1 MTWWY
6 LARAAGVV
14 MLVCFTFAVC
24 LGALA
29 SGRVDPLDPNARERR
44 LLTQYLHR
52 AAAVT
57 GMLLIVVHATAI
69 VVDGKSGV
77 ALSGVL
83 IPLTAG
89 YRPVAVALG
98 TLSAYL
104 FVFVALLGAGR
115 GRIAT
120 SARGARL
127 WRVLHGASYLAWAAC
142 ILHGFL
148 AGTDAGT
155 VWMDVIDVAC
165 LGAFSV
171 CVAIRVRSQAM
182 ARRRPLAAGRRELA
196 RVAQLNG
203 SH

>member
-14 MLVCFTFAVC
+14 MLVCFTLAVC
-24 LGALA
+24 LGALG
-29 SGRVDPLDPNARERR
+29 SVRVDPLDPDARERR

-77 ALSGVL
+77 SLSGVL
-83 IPLTAG
+83 IPLAAG

-98 TLSAYL
+98 TLAAYL
-104 FVFVALLGAGR
+104 FVFVAVLGASR
-115 GRIAT
+115 RRIAT
-120 SARGARL
+120 SARGARR
-127 WRVLHGASYLAWAAC
+127 WRVLHGASYLAWAAG

-148 AGTDAGT
+148 AGTDART
-155 VWMDVIDVAC
+155 VWMTAIDVAC
-165 LGAFSV
+165 LVAV
-171 CVAIRVRSQAM
+171 ALCVAIRIRSHTL
-182 ARRRPLAAGRRELA
+182 ARRRPLAAARRELA
-196 RVAQLNG
+196 YSDG
-203 SH
+203 SHS

>member
-14 MLVCFTFAVC
+14 MLVCFTFAAC
-24 LGALA
+24 LGALGSVRA
-29 SGRVDPLDPNARERR
+29 DPLDPDARERR

-57 GMLLIVVHATAI
+57 GMLLILVHASAI

-77 ALSGVL
+77 SMSGVL

-104 FVFVALLGAGR
+104 FVFVALLGASR
-115 GRIAT
+115 RQIAT

-127 WRVLHGASYLAWAAC
+127 WRVLHSASYLAWVAA
-142 ILHGFL
+142 IMHGFL
-148 AGTDAGT
+148 AGTDARAA
-155 VWMDVIDVAC
+155 WMTAINVSCLIAVI
-165 LGAFSV
+165 L
-171 CVAIRVRSQAM
+171 CVAIRVRSQAL
-182 ARRRPLAAGRRELA
+182 ARRRPLAAARRELA
-196 RVAQLNG
+196 YTTG
-203 SH
+203 SSS

>member
-24 LGALA
+24 LGALG
-29 SGRVDPLDPNARERR
+29 SVRVDPLDADARERR

-57 GMLLIVVHATAI
+57 GVLLIVVHATAL

-77 ALSGVL
+77 SVSGVL

-98 TLSAYL
+98 TASAYL
-104 FVFVALLGAGR
+104 FVFVALLGVSR
-115 GRIAT
+115 RRMAT
-120 SARGARL
+120 SARGVKA
-127 WRVLHGASYLAWAAC
+127 WRALHATSYLAWGAC
-142 ILHGFL
+142 VMHGLL

-155 VWMDVIDVAC
+155 LWMTVITVTCVA
-165 LGAFSV
+165 AV
-171 CVAIRVRSQAM
+171 AICVAIRVRSQM
-182 ARRRPLAAGRRELA
+182 LARRRPLAAARRHLA
-196 RVAQLNG
+196 YSPG
-203 SH
+203 SSS

>member
-6 LARAAGVV
+6 LARAAGIV

-24 LGALA
+24 LGALG
-29 SGRVDPLDPNARERR
+29 SVRVDPLNPAARERR

-57 GMLLIVVHATAI
+57 GMLLILVHATAI

-77 ALSGVL
+77 SVSGVL
-83 IPLTAG
+83 VPLTAG

-104 FVFVALLGAGR
+104 FVFVAILGASR
-115 GRIAT
+115 RRVAT
-120 SARGARL
+120 SARGARV
-127 WRVLHGASYLAWAAC
+127 WRVLHGASYLAWAAGV
-142 ILHGFL
+142 LHGFL

-155 VWMDVIDVAC
+155 FEMTAINLSCVA
-165 LGAFSV
+165 AVAV
-171 CVAIRVRSQAM
+171 CVAIRVRSHAV
-182 ARRRPLAAGRRELA
+182 ARRRPLAAARRELA
-196 RVAQLNG
+196 HING
-203 SH
+203 SHS

>member
-6 LARAAGVV
+6 LARAAGIV

-24 LGALA
+24 LGALG
-29 SGRVDPLDPNARERR
+29 SVRVDPLNPTARERR

-57 GMLLIVVHATAI
+57 GMLLVLVHATAI

-77 ALSGVL
+77 SVSGVL
-83 IPLTAG
+83 VPLTAG

-104 FVFVALLGAGR
+104 FVFVSILGASR
-115 GRIAT
+115 RRVAT
-120 SARGARL
+120 SARGARV
-127 WRVLHGASYLAWAAC
+127 WRVLHGASYLAWVAG

-155 VWMDVIDVAC
+155 FEMTAINLSCVA
-165 LGAFSV
+165 AVAV
-171 CVAIRVRSQAM
+171 CVAIRVGSHAV
-182 ARRRPLAAGRRELA
+182 ARRRPLAAARRELA
-196 RVAQLNG
+196 YING
-203 SH
+203 SHS

>member
-6 LARAAGVV
+6 LARAAGIV

-24 LGALA
+24 LGALG
-29 SGRVDPLDPNARERR
+29 SVRVDPLDPDSRERR

-77 ALSGVL
+77 SVSGVL

-89 YRPVAVALG
+89 YRPIAVALG

-104 FVFVALLGAGR
+104 FVFVAILGASR
-115 GRIAT
+115 RRIAT
-120 SARGARL
+120 SVGGARL
-127 WRVLHGASYLAWAAC
+127 WRVLHGASYVAWAAA

-155 VWMDVIDVAC
+155 GRMTAINVSC
-165 LGAFSV
+165 LLAVTV
-171 CVAIRVRSQAM
+171 CVAIRLRSHAL
-182 ARRRPLAAGRRELA
+182 ARRQPLAAARRELA
-196 RVAQLNG
+196 YTNG
-203 SH
+203 SHS

>member
-6 LARAAGVV
+6 LARAAGIV

-24 LGALA
+24 LGALG
-29 SGRVDPLDPNARERR
+29 SVRVDPLNPAARERR

-57 GMLLIVVHATAI
+57 GMLLVLVHATAI

-77 ALSGVL
+77 SVSGVL
-83 IPLTAG
+83 VPLTAG

-104 FVFVALLGAGR
+104 FVFVSILGASR
-115 GRIAT
+115 RRVAT
-120 SARGARL
+120 SARGARV
-127 WRVLHGASYLAWAAC
+127 WRVLHGASYLAWVAG

-155 VWMDVIDVAC
+155 FEMTAINLSCVA
-165 LGAFSV
+165 AVAV
-171 CVAIRVRSQAM
+171 CVAIRVGSHAV
-182 ARRRPLAAGRRELA
+182 ARRRPLAAARRELA
-196 RVAQLNG
+196 YING
-203 SH
+203 SHS

>member
-6 LARAAGVV
+6 LARAAGIV

-24 LGALA
+24 LGALG
-29 SGRVDPLDPNARERR
+29 SVRVDPLNPTARERR

-57 GMLLIVVHATAI
+57 GMLLVLVHATAI

-77 ALSGVL
+77 SVSGVL
-83 IPLTAG
+83 VPLTAG

-104 FVFVALLGAGR
+104 FVFVSILGASR
-115 GRIAT
+115 RRVAT
-120 SARGARL
+120 SARGARV
-127 WRVLHGASYLAWAAC
+127 WRVLHGASYLAWVAG

-155 VWMDVIDVAC
+155 FEMTAINLSCVA
-165 LGAFSV
+165 AVAV
-171 CVAIRVRSQAM
+171 CVAIRVGSHAV
-182 ARRRPLAAGRRELA
+182 ARRRPLAAARRELA
-196 RVAQLNG
+196 CING
-203 SH
+203 SHS

>member
-24 LGALA
+24 LGALG
-29 SGRVDPLDPNARERR
+29 SVRVDPLDPDARERR

-52 AAAVT
+52 AVAVT
-57 GMLLIVVHATAI
+57 GMLLILVHATAI

-77 ALSGVL
+77 SVSGVL

-104 FVFVALLGAGR
+104 FVFVAVAGASR
-115 GRIAT
+115 RLVAR
-120 SARGARL
+120 SVRGARA
-127 WRVLHGASYLAWAAC
+127 WRVLHGASYLAWATSV
-142 ILHGFL
+142 LHGLL

-155 VWMDVIDVAC
+155 VWMTAITLAC
-165 LGAFSV
+165 LAAVAV
-171 CVAIRVRSQAM
+171 CVAIRLRSQALS
-182 ARRRPLAAGRRELA
+182 RRRPLAVA
-196 RVAQLNG
+196 RHDLAQLTG
-203 SH
+203 SHS

>member
-14 MLVCFTFAVC
+14 MLVCFTFSVC
-24 LGALA
+24 LGALG
-29 SGRVDPLDPNARERR
+29 SVRVDPLDPNARERR

-77 ALSGVL
+77 SLSGVL

-104 FVFVALLGAGR
+104 FVFVAVLGASR
-115 GRIAT
+115 RHVTT
-120 SARGARL
+120 SVRGAKV
-127 WRVLHGASYLAWAAC
+127 WRVLHGASYLAWATSVA
-142 ILHGFL
+142 HGLL

-155 VWMDVIDVAC
+155 VWMTAITWSCVA
-165 LGAFSV
+165 AVAV
-171 CVAIRVRSQAM
+171 CVAIRVRSHAL
-182 ARRRPLAAGRRELA
+182 ARRRPLAAARRELA
-196 RVAQLNG
+196 YTNG
-203 SH
+203 SHS

>member
-14 MLVCFTFAVC
+14 MLVCFTVAVC

-29 SGRVDPLDPNARERR
+29 SVRTDPLDPDARERR

-57 GMLLIVVHATAI
+57 GMLLILVHATAI

-77 ALSGVL
+77 KLSGVL

-98 TLSAYL
+98 TVSAYL
-104 FVFVALLGAGR
+104 FVLVALLGARR

-120 SARGARL
+120 SARGVKVWRL
-127 WRVLHGASYLAWAAC
+127 AHGSSYVAWATCVLHGL
-142 ILHGFL
+142 L

-155 VWMDVIDVAC
+155 LWMTAITVSCTAAVA
-165 LGAFSV
+165 V
-171 CVAIRVRSQAM
+171 CVAIRIRSQM
-182 ARRRPLAAGRRELA
+182 LARRRPLAAA
-196 RVAQLNG
+196 RLDLAQLSG
-203 SH
+203 SHS